1 MLNTIFKT
9 IKLSIFEQIT
19 TCANEFLSVF
29 MGAYRKHYGT
39 QHVLI
44 GLLEEWIVHLDQ
56 SKMIGAVLLDIFKDL
71 FLFF

>member
-1 MLNTIFKT
+1 
-9 IKLSIFEQIT
+9 
-19 TCANEFLSVF
+19 

-56 SKMIGAVLLDIFKDL
+56 SKMIGAVLLDIFKAL
-71 FLFF
+71 FLFFSLNSS